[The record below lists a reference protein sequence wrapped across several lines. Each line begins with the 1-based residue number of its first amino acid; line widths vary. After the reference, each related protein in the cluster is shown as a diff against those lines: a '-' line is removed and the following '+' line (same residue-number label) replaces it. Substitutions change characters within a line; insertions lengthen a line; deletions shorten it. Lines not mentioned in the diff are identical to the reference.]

1 MYTFPKNAETPA
13 VDQESGSDI
22 CHIHKESQH
31 NRQNR
36 HRILESIRS
45 SVAHWIMKTS
55 VLIGSTMKV
64 AYYFYCCCA
73 NNKKIKIILQYPF
86 RITFTFFQGNQSA
99 TNITHFY
106 NNTKN
111 FRINKDN

>member
-45 SVAHWIMKTS
+45 SVVHCIMKTS
-55 VLIGSTMKV
+55 ALIGFTMYV
-64 AYYFYCCCA
+64 AYYFDCCCKP
-73 NNKKIKIILQYPF
+73 NKKIKLD
-86 RITFTFFQGNQSA
+86 
-99 TNITHFY
+99 FY
-106 NNTKN
+106 LLVPLC
-111 FRINKDN
+111 R